1 MKNRLGMTLV
11 EILVISG
18 LLVLIVSKIIDI
30 GLSGQEIMDE
40 SSKLISLQN
49 GVRAVLENM
58 VQDINASMAI
68 VNPGETQLT
77 LARYKG
83 AVDDELIALNTSDV
97 NPAFPYYMDGQ
108 RTGVFYPVLF
118 VEYQINDPN
127 NANLISILR
136 NREGSISRVA
146 KTGTLKA
153 EDSPEGAPYFID
165 YYQAVGDL
173 TLKSKKILADK
184 VNKFNLDYYAYDP
197 INGQL
202 KTIADVGTAA
212 ENNERISMVSV
223 HLGAE
228 DDRDARSNRRTPSV
242 EIATKIW
249 SFKKIQENKYSEYF
263 GHTDRDLTF

>member
-1 MKNRLGMTLV
+1 MKNRIGMTLV

-18 LLVLIVSKIIDI
+18 LLMLIVSKIIDI
-30 GLSGQEIMDE
+30 GVSGQEIMDE

-58 VQDINASMAI
+58 VQDINSSMAI
-68 VNPGETQLT
+68 VNPSETQLT

-83 AVDDELIALNTSDV
+83 PVDDELIALNTSDV

-118 VEYQINDPN
+118 VEYQINDPSN
-127 NANLISILR
+127 TNQISLIR
-136 NREGSISRVA
+136 DRKGSISRVA

-165 YYQAVGDL
+165 YYEAVGDS
-173 TLKSKKILADK
+173 TLKSKKVLADK
-184 VNKFNLDYYAYDP
+184 VTKFNLDYYAYDP
-197 INGQL
+197 VNGQL
-202 KTIADVGTAA
+202 KSIGELGTAA

-223 HLGAE
+223 HLAAE
-228 DDRDARSNRRTPSV
+228 DPYKRETRRTPSV

-249 SFKKIQENKYSEYF
+249 SFRKIQENKYSEYF

>member
-18 LLVLIVSKIIDI
+18 LLMLIVSKIIDI
-30 GLSGQEIMDE
+30 GVSGQEIMDE

-58 VQDINASMAI
+58 VQDINSSMAI
-68 VNPGETQLT
+68 VNPSETQLT

-83 AVDDELIALNTSDV
+83 PVDDELIALNTSDV

-118 VEYQINDPN
+118 VEYQINDPSN
-127 NANLISILR
+127 PNQISLIR
-136 NREGSISRVA
+136 NRKGSISRVA
-146 KTGTLKA
+146 KSGTLKA
-153 EDSPEGAPYFID
+153 EDSPQGAPYFID
-165 YYQAVGDL
+165 YYEAVGDL
-173 TLKSKKILADK
+173 TLKSKKVLADK
-184 VNKFNLDYYAYDP
+184 VTKFNLNYYAYDA

-202 KTIADVGTAA
+202 KSIGEIGTAA

-223 HLGAE
+223 HLAAE
-228 DDRDARSNRRTPSV
+228 DPYKRETRRTPSV

-249 SFKKIQENKYSEYF
+249 SFRKIQENKYSEYF